1 MDKNKF
7 AVTPPMGWNSYDYY
21 DTTVTEEE
29 VKANARYMAENMKAY
44 GWEYVVIDI
53 EWYSNDA
60 GTRRQE
66 YQYIPF
72 GDDEMDAYGRF
83 QPSPNRFPSSAGG
96 KGFAPLAEYIHSLG
110 LKIGI
115 HIMRGIPREAAH
127 RHCPIAGTSMTAD
140 MAADPSSICG
150 WNPDMYGVRANEA
163 GQAYYDS
170 IISMYADW
178 GIDFIK
184 CDDICDSWL
193 YRDIPF
199 MPRKPEGILF

>member
-21 DTTVTEEE
+21 DTAVTEEE
-29 VKANARYMAENMKAY
+29 VKANARYMAENMKES

-96 KGFAPLAEYIHSLG
+96 KGFAPVRETG
-110 LKIGI
+110 LKQYSFRFSRWHDISFSFLPN
-115 HIMRGIPREAAH
+115 RK
-127 RHCPIAGTSMTAD
+127 TA
-140 MAADPSSICG
+140 
-150 WNPDMYGVRANEA
+150 
-163 GQAYYDS
+163 
-170 IISMYADW
+170 
-178 GIDFIK
+178 
-184 CDDICDSWL
+184 
-193 YRDIPF
+193 
-199 MPRKPEGILF
+199 